1 MSELYWK
8 AQAGRWKRAFWSLYN
23 DGIDSEKRAKINARN
38 KELAKARRKAKK
50 NLSPKKTS
58 APKSKPAKKSQK
70 KAVGGQMTFF

>member
-58 APKSKPAKKSQK
+58 APKKQAKKRQK
-70 KAVGGQMTFF
+70 KAVGQQMTFF

>member
-1 MSELYWK
+1 MSADYWK

-23 DGIDSEKRAKINARN
+23 DGIDSEKRAKINAHN

-58 APKSKPAKKSQK
+58 APKKQAPKSPK
-70 KAVGGQMTFF
+70 KAVGGQLTFF

>member
-8 AQAGRWKRAFWSLYN
+8 AEAGRWKRAFWSLYN
-23 DGIDSEKRAKINARN
+23 DGIGEEKRAKINKRN

-50 NLSPKKTS
+50 NLSPKKT
-58 APKSKPAKKSQK
+58 AVPKSKPAKKQQK

>member
-1 MSELYWK
+1 MNW
-8 AQAGRWKRAFWSLYN
+8 QAEAKRWKGAFWSLYN

-50 NLSPKKTS
+50 NISPKKTS

-70 KAVGGQMTFF
+70 KAVGEQMTFF